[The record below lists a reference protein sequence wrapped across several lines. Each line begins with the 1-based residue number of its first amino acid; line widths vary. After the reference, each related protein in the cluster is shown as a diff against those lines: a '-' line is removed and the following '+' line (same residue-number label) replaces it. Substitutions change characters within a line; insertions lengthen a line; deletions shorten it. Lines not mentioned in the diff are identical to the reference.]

1 MLVLLYVDLVQNPK
15 IKIIGRVQ
23 TITLTPPKTT
33 ETNNE
38 IHIKKIYYWDFT
50 GMWSMYCTGF
60 CNEISSPSENMYDRI
75 KQNKRSIYV
84 YQFFESILLQ
94 LKITIINLWHSYGY
108 LFPRFFNPFTKII
121 PVVRNHF
128 LLKPKMKQILVYQN
142 QIV

>member
-60 CNEISSPSENMYDRI
+60 CNEISSPSENMYARI
-75 KQNKRSIYV
+75 RQNKRILHVYRFTRISINP
-84 YQFFESILLQ
+84 
-94 LKITIINLWHSYGY
+94 IT
-108 LFPRFFNPFTKII
+108 T
-121 PVVRNHF
+121 
-128 LLKPKMKQILVYQN
+128 QN
-142 QIV
+142 QNDPSMAFIRIFVSKIFQSFCKNNSCGQKSFPFET